1 MTLLTSQEKLVALRA
16 ELTRLG
22 IDGFI
27 VPHADEY
34 QSEYLAPSNE
44 RLAWLT
50 GFTGSSGAAVVLP
63 DLAAAFTDGRYLLQ
77 IAEQVDGEIYEVVD
91 ITKAGV
97 SDWLAVRGAKG
108 QTIGYDPKLHTVSQ
122 IKVLESK
129 LQAAGLTLV
138 PLHTN
143 PLDLLWTGRVEDP
156 IKYAEVFPESLA
168 GQSSA
173 DKRTAIAT
181 SLKEKGIAS
190 TVITL
195 PDSIAWLL
203 NIRGQDIPHNPLVLS
218 YAILHN
224 DGRLDW
230 FVDERKLTPEVK
242 AHLGNAVSVYPH
254 ASISYALK
262 ALTGPVQVD
271 FERSSRWFVNHLT
284 EAGIEVRDGADPS
297 IAPKAIKTP
306 AEQAA
311 MREAHIRDGVAVT
324 KFLYWFDQE
333 APKGKLTEMDVEAKL
348 LEFRQ
353 AQSGLRDTS
362 FDTIAGWGA
371 HGAIVHYRVTPE
383 SNIPISGNGML
394 LLDSGAQYSDG
405 TTDITRT
412 ICVGTPTTEMKDRF
426 TRVMRGHISVA
437 MAKFPENT
445 PGAQIDTLAR
455 LPLWD
460 AGLDFSHGTGHGVG
474 CYLCVHEESARISP
488 RGHSPIKASM
498 IISNEPGYYKDG
510 EYGIRCENLIMSYET
525 GEVFAD
531 GRKMLAFK
539 TITLAPFDKRLIDN
553 TMLTHE
559 ERAWLMAYH
568 QRVYDTLAPFLTP
581 QEAKWLEKQI

>member
-1 MTLLTSQEKLVALRA
+1 MTLSTPQEKLSALRS
-16 ELTRLG
+16 ELKSLG
-22 IDGFI
+22 VDGVI

-50 GFTGSSGAAVVLP
+50 GFTGSSGAAVILP
-63 DLAAAFTDGRYLLQ
+63 DIAAAFTDGRYLLQ
-77 IAEQVDGEIYEVVD
+77 IADQVDGTLYEIVD
-91 ITKAGV
+91 MMKANV
-97 SDWLAVRGAKG
+97 SDWLAIRGTKG

-129 LQAAGLTLV
+129 LEAAGLKLL
-138 PLHTN
+138 PLSLN
-143 PLDLLWTGRVEDP
+143 PLDQLWTDRVEDQILP
-156 IKYAEVFPESLA
+156 AEVFPESIA

-173 DKRTAIAT
+173 EKRAT
-181 SLKEKGIAS
+181 LAAGLKEKGIAS
-190 TVITL
+190 VVLTL

-218 YAILHN
+218 YAILHD
-224 DGRLDW
+224 DGRVDW
-230 FVDERKLTPEVK
+230 FVDERKLTSELKV
-242 AHLGNAVSVYPH
+242 HLGDAIAIYPH
-254 ASISYALK
+254 AGIATALK
-262 ALTGPVQVD
+262 AQKGPVQVD
-271 FERSSRWFVNHLT
+271 FERSSRWFVNQLT
-284 EAGIEVRDGADPS
+284 EAGIEVRDGADPA

-306 AEQAA
+306 QEQAA
-311 MREAHIRDGVAVT
+311 MQAAHVRDGVAVT

-333 APKGKLTEMDVEAKL
+333 APKGQLTELDVEAKL

-353 AQSGLRDTS
+353 AQTGLRDTS
-362 FDTIAGWGA
+362 FDTIAGWGP
-371 HGAIVHYRVTPE
+371 HGAIVHYRATKE
-383 SNIPISGNGML
+383 SNLKISGSGML

-412 ICVGTPTTEMKDRF
+412 ICVGTPTPEMKDRF
-426 TRVMRGHISVA
+426 TRVMRGHIAVA

-460 AGLDFSHGTGHGVG
+460 EGLDYSHGTGHGVG

-488 RGHSPIKASM
+488 RGHGPIKASM

-510 EYGIRCENLIMSYET
+510 EYGIRCENLNLSYET
-525 GEVFAD
+525 GEVFND

-553 TMLTHE
+553 AMLTHE

-568 QRVYDTLAPFLTP
+568 QRVYDTLSPFLTP